1 MKNVLVTGV
10 SGFIGKRLLDFLKLE
25 EECNLILLT
34 KKKIQG
40 CLCVEH
46 QNYQYTVDDFKKAGV
61 ERVDVVIHVGAFAPS
76 KRGEMDDIPKT
87 TSNILNTEHL
97 IKELPNTPER
107 VVFCSTKALYG
118 EAYAENVNESCRAC
132 PETLYGISK
141 LFCERMI
148 SSWGEQ
154 NGVKVAIARFGSIYG
169 AGEDKKKDYLIPHL
183 IKKAIKDEK
192 ITIFSDGSEKR
203 AYLYVDDLCRYLC
216 KLALHTEMTGILNL
230 VSAHSVTVN
239 DILNAIEEISGKQ
252 LDVEFRNQKPQWGEE
267 SYDTSLLD
275 KVLGVE
281 EISLKD
287 GLTEVYKYWEENG
300 EV

>member
-1 MKNVLVTGV
+1 M
-10 SGFIGKRLLDFLKLE
+10 
-25 EECNLILLT
+25 
-34 KKKIQG
+34 
-40 CLCVEH
+40 
-46 QNYQYTVDDFKKAGV
+46 
-61 ERVDVVIHVGAFAPS
+61 
-76 KRGEMDDIPKT
+76 
-87 TSNILNTEHL
+87 
-97 IKELPNTPER
+97 
-107 VVFCSTKALYG
+107 
-118 EAYAENVNESCRAC
+118 
-132 PETLYGISK
+132 
-141 LFCERMI
+141 
-148 SSWGEQ
+148 
-154 NGVKVAIARFGSIYG
+154 
-169 AGEDKKKDYLIPHL
+169 
-183 IKKAIKDEK
+183 
-192 ITIFSDGSEKR
+192 
-203 AYLYVDDLCRYLC
+203 DDLCRYLC